1 MIALGTT
8 STRIIVLTTLNSS
21 MLNAMQFFPSWED
34 HMGNPSGDTLGRLS
48 AMYSIGSIVSLPVVP
63 YLSDHFGR
71 RMPIIIGCSIMVAA
85 ASIQTAAINLPM
97 FEGARFFM
105 GFGNSLAQSSA
116 PLLLTE
122 ICHPQHRARITAV
135 YNCLWNVGALI
146 CSWISFGTQYIDNG
160 WSWRIPTL
168 IQALPSVIQL
178 LFIFWIPESPRWLL
192 SKERTEDALQM
203 LGKYHADGNIDD
215 PLVQFEFEEIKET
228 IRLEFRAKKSSSFLD
243 FIRTKGNRYRLL
255 LIISLGLFSQ
265 WSGNALF
272 SYYANK
278 VYTAAG
284 VSGSKAGL
292 GLDGGNKVL
301 SLIVSISC
309 ALLCDRVGRRPLF
322 LAATGGM
329 LLCLMAATVSGAQ
342 YSKTDNRG
350 TGIAVIVFFWFHGV
364 CYAFAWSGLL
374 VAYTVEILPFKLR
387 AKGMMIMN
395 ISVNVALVINNYVNP
410 IPMDGVWKGS
420 EWKLYCVYTCWI
432 AIELVFVYVFYV
444 ETKYVVPCLLPTV
457 LPGHFTND
465 AITGAPPS
473 RKSPAS
479 STATT
484 PRSAS
489 RTSRTTPSC
498 PTSCTARSARF
509 RSTPSN
515 SARPSRTRCKCA
527 PSIGCCCLLC
537 GAVCSIVLLC
547 NAVGECEEEGEG
559 QSYCV
564 CATRYLCLSFLR
576 SGETSSRIYHVR
588 SNFVSLIIC
597 FFLSE

>member
-1 MIALGTT
+1 
-8 STRIIVLTTLNSS
+8 

-48 AMYSIGSIVSLPVVP
+48 AMYSIGSIVSLPVAP

-71 RMPIIIGCSIMVAA
+71 RMPIILGCSIMVIA

-105 GFGNSLAQSSA
+105 GFGNSLAQLSA

-178 LFIFWIPESPRWLL
+178 MFIFWIPESPRWLL
-192 SKERTEDALQM
+192 SKERTEEALQM

-228 IRLEFRAKKSSSFLD
+228 IRLEFQAKKSSSFSD
-243 FIRTKGNRYRLL
+243 FLKTKGNRYRLM

-329 LLCLMAATVSGAQ
+329 LLCLMAATISGAQ

-374 VAYTVEILPFKLR
+374 IAYTVEILPFKLR

-432 AIELVFVYVFYV
+432 AIELIFVYFFYV
-444 ETKYVVPCLLPTV
+444 ETKYVILSPKSYTFKIS
-457 LPGHFTND
+457 FTNRHHRGPTLEEIARIFD
-465 AITGAPPS
+465 GDNAEVGIAHVKDHPELSNELNGE
-473 RKSPAS
+473 K
-479 STATT
+479 
-484 PRSAS
+484 RSLS
-489 RTSRTTPSC
+489 V
-498 PTSCTARSARF
+498 SAVEQR
-509 RSTPSN
+509 
-515 SARPSRTRCKCA
+515 
-527 PSIGCCCLLC
+527 
-537 GAVCSIVLLC
+537 
-547 NAVGECEEEGEG
+547 
-559 QSYCV
+559 
-564 CATRYLCLSFLR
+564 
-576 SGETSSRIYHVR
+576 ETISHKV
-588 SNFVSLIIC
+588 
-597 FFLSE
+597 

>member
-1 MIALGTT
+1 
-8 STRIIVLTTLNSS
+8 

-48 AMYSIGSIVSLPVVP
+48 AMYSIGSIVSLPVAP

-71 RMPIIIGCSIMVAA
+71 RMPIILGCSIMVIA

-105 GFGNSLAQSSA
+105 GFGNSLAQLSA

-178 LFIFWIPESPRWLL
+178 MFIFWIPESPRWLL
-192 SKERTEDALQM
+192 SKERTEEALQM

-228 IRLEFRAKKSSSFLD
+228 IRLEFLAKKTSSFAD
-243 FIRTKGNRYRLL
+243 FLKTKGNRYRLM

-329 LLCLMAATVSGAQ
+329 LLCLMAATISGAQ
-342 YSKTDNRG
+342 YSKTENTG

-374 VAYTVEILPFKLR
+374 IAYTVEILPFKLR

-432 AIELVFVYVFYV
+432 AIELIFVYIFYV
-444 ETKYVVPCLLPTV
+444 ETKYVFPCPYPRV
-457 LPGHFTND
+457 LSRTISLTT
-465 AITGAPPS
+465 ITGAPLS

-498 PTSCTARSARF
+498 PTSSTARSARCPCP
-509 RSTPSN
+509 PSS
-515 SARPSRTRCKCA
+515 SARPSPTRCKSRARLIRCCA
-527 PSIGCCCLLC
+527 LSCC
-537 GAVCSIVLLC
+537 AVLFASAFYVMQWKS
-547 NAVGECEEEGEG
+547 VRRFEGERG
-559 QSYCV
+559 ES
-564 CATRYLCLSFLR
+564 RIGYLAMCMRCPFSLRNGEDFPHEYITFAPHLFHLSFP
-576 SGETSSRIYHVR
+576 SA
-588 SNFVSLIIC
+588 
-597 FFLSE
+597 

>member
-1 MIALGTT
+1 
-8 STRIIVLTTLNSS
+8 

-71 RMPIIIGCSIMVAA
+71 KMPIIIGCSIMVIS

-105 GFGNSLAQSSA
+105 GFGNSLAQLSA
-116 PLLLTE
+116 PMLLTE

-178 LFIFWIPESPRWLL
+178 MFIFWIPESPRWLL

-228 IRLEFRAKKSSSFLD
+228 MRLEFQAKKSSSFRD
-243 FIRTKGNRYRLL
+243 FIRSKGNRYRLM

-309 ALLCDRVGRRPLF
+309 ALLCDRIGRRPLF

-329 LLCLMAATVSGAQ
+329 LLCLMAATVSAAQ
-342 YSKTDNRG
+342 YTKTENRG

-432 AIELVFVYVFYV
+432 AIELIFVYFFYV
-444 ETKYVVPCLLPTV
+444 ETKYVVPYILPTFFTEY
-457 LPGHFTND
+457 FTNN
-465 AITGAPPS
+465 AFTTGVPPS

-489 RTSRTTPSC
+489 RTSRTTPSF

-509 RSTPSN
+509 RSAPLS

-527 PSIGCCCLLC
+527 LSIGCRCFVMLCLL
-537 GAVCSIVLLC
+537 
-547 NAVGECEEEGEG
+547 
-559 QSYCV
+559 
-564 CATRYLCLSFLR
+564 LR
-576 SGETSSRIYHVR
+576 
-588 SNFVSLIIC
+588 
-597 FFLSE
+597 

>member
-1 MIALGTT
+1 MIDP
-8 STRIIVLTTLNSS
+8 LTAWNSS
-21 MLNAMQFFPSWED
+21 MLNAMQFFPSWTSYMDEPT
-34 HMGNPSGDTLGRLS
+34 GETLGRLS
-48 AMYSIGSIVSLPVVP
+48 AMYSIGSIASLPVVP
-63 YLSDHFGR
+63 YMSDHFGR

-85 ASIQTAAINLPM
+85 ASIQTAAVNLPM

-105 GFGNSLAQSSA
+105 GFGNSLAQLSA

-146 CSWISFGTQYIDNG
+146 CSWISFGTQYMDND

-168 IQALPSVIQL
+168 IQAFPSVIQL
-178 LFIFWIPESPRWLL
+178 MFIFWIPESPRWLL
-192 SKERTEDALQM
+192 SKERTEEALQM
-203 LGKYHADGNIDD
+203 LGKYHADGNVDD
-215 PLVQFEFEEIKET
+215 PLVQFEYEEIKET
-228 IRLEFRAKKSSSFLD
+228 IRLEFLAKKTSSFSD
-243 FIRTKGNRYRLL
+243 FIKTKGNRYRLM

-278 VYTAAG
+278 VYAAAG
-284 VSGSKAGL
+284 VDDPQSGL

-329 LLCLMAATVSGAQ
+329 LLCLMAATIAGSQ
-342 YSKTDNRG
+342 YSKTGDTG

-374 VAYTVEILPFKLR
+374 IAYTVEILPFKLR

-395 ISVNVALVINNYVNP
+395 IAVNVALVINNQVNP
-410 IPMDGVWKGS
+410 IPMDGAWKGS
-420 EWKLYCVYTCWI
+420 EWKLY
-432 AIELVFVYVFYV
+432 FFYV
-444 ETKYVVPCLLPTV
+444 ETKYAPTFFF
-457 LPGHFTND
+457 PHSPATFTN
-465 AITGAPPS
+465 ILSLTGVPLS
-473 RKSPAS
+473 KKSPAS

-489 RTSRTTPSC
+489 RTSKTTRSFL
-498 PTSCTARSARF
+498 TSAATMMRSALILWSSARRF
-509 RSTPSN
+509 RTKCKKARRLIDCSRCL
-515 SARPSRTRCKCA
+515 SAY
-527 PSIGCCCLLC
+527 
-537 GAVCSIVLLC
+537 CS
-547 NAVGECEEEGEG
+547 
-559 QSYCV
+559 
-564 CATRYLCLSFLR
+564 LCL
-576 SGETSSRIYHVR
+576 
-588 SNFVSLIIC
+588 C
-597 FFLSE
+597 FAL

>member
-1 MIALGTT
+1 
-8 STRIIVLTTLNSS
+8 
-21 MLNAMQFFPSWED
+21 
-34 HMGNPSGDTLGRLS
+34 MGNPSGETLGRLS

-63 YLSDHFGR
+63 YISDHFGR

-105 GFGNSLAQSSA
+105 GFGNSLAQLSA

-122 ICHPQHRARITAV
+122 ICHPQHRARVTAV

-146 CSWISFGTQYIDNG
+146 CSWISFGTQYMDNS

-168 IQALPSVIQL
+168 VQALPSVIQL
-178 LFIFWIPESPRWLL
+178 MFIFWIPESPRWLL

-228 IRLEFRAKKSSSFLD
+228 IRLEFLAKKSSSFAD
-243 FIRTKGNRYRLL
+243 FIRTKGNRYRLM

-278 VYTAAG
+278 VYEAAG
-284 VSGSKAGL
+284 VSGSKQGL

-309 ALLCDRVGRRPLF
+309 ALLCDRIGRRPLF

-329 LLCLMAATVSGAQ
+329 LLCLMAATVAGSQ
-342 YSKTDNRG
+342 YSKTGNTG
-350 TGIAVIVFFWFHGV
+350 TGVAVIVFFWFHGV

-395 ISVNVALVINNYVNP
+395 VAVNVALVINNYVNP
-410 IPMDGVWKGS
+410 IPIDGVWKGS

-444 ETKYVVPCLLPTV
+444 ETKYVP
-457 LPGHFTND
+457 
-465 AITGAPPS
+465 
-473 RKSPAS
+473 SPAS
-479 STATT
+479 H
-484 PRSAS
+484 
-489 RTSRTTPSC
+489 
-498 PTSCTARSARF
+498 
-509 RSTPSN
+509 
-515 SARPSRTRCKCA
+515 
-527 PSIGCCCLLC
+527 
-537 GAVCSIVLLC
+537 VL
-547 NAVGECEEEGEG
+547 
-559 QSYCV
+559 
-564 CATRYLCLSFLR
+564 
-576 SGETSSRIYHVR
+576 ETIH
-588 SNFVSLIIC
+588 
-597 FFLSE
+597 